1 MAMRENSASYEAPG
15 SGSVYVAMAQA
26 LKNPPLIEA
35 VCEFR
40 FAPGSEWDWTIPGR
54 LYDKIKREF
63 PERSE
68 LHRIG
73 VAVRHRPNDRSAPA
87 LIEAGPDRIQLKRPD
102 GSAMVQVGP
111 GMLAINHLRPYER
124 WEVFRDLVLQI
135 TKAYGEVATIHPL
148 GRIGLRYINQIP
160 RFDRLIEQIIGIWPS
175 LGGSLNRP
183 VKTFYQRYE
192 LQHEMP
198 QGVLIHQTGIQATGA
213 GDVVMLDLDFV
224 SEQVSELRN
233 EESIQEWLNRAHER
247 VEEGFVDSLTPDYYE
262 QLLNGAS

>member
-1 MAMRENSASYEAPG
+1 
-15 SGSVYVAMAQA
+15 MAQA

-40 FAPGSEWDWTIPGR
+40 LAPGSEWDWTIPGR
-54 LYDKIKREF
+54 LYDRIRREF

-73 VAVRHRPNDRSAPA
+73 VAVRHPPNVPSAPA
-87 LIEAGPDRIQLKRPD
+87 LIEAGPDRVQLKRPD

-111 GMLAINHLRPYER
+111 RMLAINHLRPYDR

-148 GRIGLRYINQIP
+148 ARIGLRYINQIP
-160 RFDRLIEQIIGIWPS
+160 RSDRLTKQIIRIWPS
-175 LGGSLNRP
+175 LYGTLNKP
-183 VKTFYQRYE
+183 VTAFYQRYE

-198 QGVLIHQTGIQATGA
+198 KGTLVHQTGIQTTDA
-213 GDVVMLDLDFV
+213 GDAVVML
-224 SEQVSELRN
+224 LRRWILAQQN
-233 EESIQEWLNRAHER
+233 L
-247 VEEGFVDSLTPDYYE
+247 
-262 QLLNGAS
+262 